1 MKKIIISLIIA
12 LAFSFSAMALHPH
25 LGGGDGTSTNP
36 YQIADHTHLKALTDY
51 VDAGSGST
59 NGVYYKLMNDI
70 DLSAYSAGEGWMPIG
85 KSGSSSFNFC
95 GNFDGNGKKVKNLTI
110 NRPTYDES
118 VGLFGNTNGA
128 AVNNLGVEGCNI
140 TGNYAVG
147 GLVGSNRN
155 NSTITNCYV
164 VGNVSGNEYVGGL
177 VGYKDNS
184 TISTSFSA
192 ATVNGNMYVGGLVGF
207 NGNSTITNCYATGNV
222 SGGIGGGDA
231 LVGGLVGRSWGNTP
245 SITYC
250 YATGNV
256 SGAGNCVGGLVGNN
270 VDVGTIQNCVAANN
284 LVVATNSVSNVTNRV
299 LGWCSNGWMNNV
311 LNNYA
316 NNNMVVQ
323 LNGVTLNVGSDING
337 RQGADA
343 DLANLQSLAFY
354 TTAGNWADGIW
365 DFTVWNICDGLTLPW
380 LRWEDIDCGDLF
392 VPVTKIT
399 GVPTTAMAGTPL
411 TLTAMIL
418 PANASFQ
425 TISWSVTY
433 AGTTGATI
441 TCGNIFNATGEGMAM
456 IKATIANGTAM
467 GTPFTKEFSITVK
480 PVGIET
486 ITNDELRITV
496 YPNPTTGQLTI
507 DNGQL
512 TIDNVEVYDI
522 YGKKTSYSLTLLP
535 SYSLL
540 TDEVVINI
548 SHLPNGIYFIKIQ
561 TDKGLINKKVI
572 KH

>member
-1 MKKIIISLIIA
+1 MKKIIISLITV
-12 LAFSFSAMALHPH
+12 LAFSFSAMAQHPP

-70 DLSAYSAGEGWMPIG
+70 DLSAYSTGEGWLPIG

-95 GNFDGNGKKVKNLTI
+95 GNFDGNGKIVKNLTI

-128 AVNNLGVEGCNI
+128 AVKNLGVEGCNI

-155 NSTITNCYV
+155 NSTITNCYA

-184 TISTSFSA
+184 TISASFSA
-192 ATVNGNMYVGGLVGF
+192 ATVSGNMYVGGLVGF

-231 LVGGLVGRSWGNTP
+231 HVGGLVGRSWGNSP

-284 LVVATNSVSNVTNRV
+284 LVVATNSVSNVSNRV
-299 LGWCSNGWMNNV
+299 LGWCSNGWMDNV

-343 DLANLQSLAFY
+343 DLATLQSLAFY
-354 TTAGNWADGIW
+354 TTAGNWKEGEIW

-392 VPVTKIT
+392 VPVTNIT
-399 GVPTTAMAGTPL
+399 GVPTTAMAGVPL
-411 TLTAMIL
+411 TLTATVL
-418 PANASFQ
+418 PYNA
-425 TISWSVTY
+425 THTAIVWSVSY

-441 TCGNIFNATGEGMAM
+441 TGGNIFNATGEGMAM

-480 PVGIET
+480 PLGIET

-496 YPNPTTGQLTI
+496 YPNPTTGQLRITNYELRMEHI
-507 DNGQL
+507 A
-512 TIDNVEVYDI
+512 IYDV
-522 YGKKTSYSLTLLP
+522 YGKNVL
-535 SYSLL
+535 
-540 TDEVVINI
+540 I
-548 SHLPNGIYFIKIQ
+548 SPVSQMSPETIIDITHLPNGIYFLQIQ
-561 TDKGLINKKVI
+561 TEQGLVNKKVI